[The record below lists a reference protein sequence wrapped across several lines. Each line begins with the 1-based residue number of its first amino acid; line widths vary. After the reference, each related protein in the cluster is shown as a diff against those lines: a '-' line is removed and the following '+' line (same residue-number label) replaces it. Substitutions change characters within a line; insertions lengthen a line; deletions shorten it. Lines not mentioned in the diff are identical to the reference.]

1 MLVAR
6 VIARLE
12 PGGAQLGA
20 LRLIQALRQRG
31 IACRVLA
38 GEATMH
44 GASLFRQ
51 AGVEVD
57 VWGRGAG
64 LQYECS
70 RA

>member
-20 LRLIQALRQRG
+20 LRLVQALRQRG
-31 IACRVLA
+31 IGCQLLA
-38 GEATMH
+38 GEATLH
-44 GASLFRQ
+44 GVRLFRQ

-64 LQYECS
+64 L
-70 RA
+70 